1 MGRAFDTPPTQQDLV
16 EARETQALIG
26 SGRSAGQAFRFY
38 LEIAGI
44 LSGEFLEC
52 TGLSMEREVK
62 EVVEGGVNDFVHKL
76 AGRTKWSNITLRRGI
91 SYSRD
96 LWDWYCAGL
105 YSGKVKRVNL
115 SIILGNAELKK
126 VKQWDV
132 YDAFPVRWSGAD
144 LSTDTLQVA
153 IESLEIAHHGMLLSS
168 EETNP
173 L

>member
-1 MGRAFDTPPTQQDLV
+1 MSTAFQAPLTQQDLI
-16 EARETQALIG
+16 EARQTQALLG
-26 SGRSAGQAFRFY
+26 GARSAGQAFRFY

-44 LSGEFLEC
+44 LSAEFLEC
-52 TGLSMEREVK
+52 TGLSMERELK
-62 EVVEGGVNDFVHKL
+62 EVAEGGVNDFVHKL
-76 AGRTKWSNITLRRGI
+76 AGRTKWSNITLRQGI

-96 LWDWYCAGL
+96 LWDWYCNGL
-105 YSGKVKRVNL
+105 YDGKVRRVNL

-132 YDAFPVRWSGAD
+132 FDAFPVRWSGAD

-153 IESLEIAHHGMLLSS
+153 IESLEIAHHGMMLSR
-168 EETNP
+168 EEGNA

>member
-1 MGRAFDTPPTQQDLV
+1 MGRAFSNAPTQKELI
-16 EARETQALIG
+16 EARETQALI
-26 SGRSAGQAFRFY
+26 SVGRAPGQAFRFY
-38 LEIAGI
+38 IEIAGI
-44 LSGEFLEC
+44 LSAEFLEC

-62 EVVEGGVNDFVHKL
+62 EVNEGGVNDFTHKL
-76 AGRTKWSNITLRRGI
+76 AGRTKWSNITLRQGI

-105 YSGKVKRVNL
+105 YDGKVKRVNL

-132 YDAFPVRWSGAD
+132 YEAFPVRWSGAD

-153 IESLEIAHHGMLLSS
+153 IESLEIAHHGMTLSK
-168 EETNP
+168 EEKNP